1 MARNNERSAMIQ
13 EIAQRRQR
21 RYDAAVVGDMAFLV
35 MRHIVVH
42 TDIDGLAFWFQI
54 INGLLI
60 HSYSPFDATNLT
72 RSMILME

>member
-1 MARNNERSAMIQ
+1 MARNDEGSAMVKKP
-13 EIAQRRQR
+13 AQRRQGR
-21 RYDAAVVGDMAFLV
+21 HDAAIIGDMTFLV

-42 TDIDGLAFWFQI
+42 ADIDGLAFRFQV